1 MVMTV
6 RRENIVAAFVLL
18 VGASS
23 MAGAQVV
30 KVDPPVRIS
39 PAGSGGHGWGMGNT
53 YAAPDDPKSLITCG
67 IRMRSNPLAWDGYLY
82 TSADGGLTWQM
93 GRIDST
99 PTDDGV
105 PDQVSETACAIGRHG
120 AMYMNTSVYGKWHS
134 QAFQLS
140 HSTDA
145 GHTWSKPT
153 QRRGWFDATRSVV
166 DNSGGPFDGR
176 LYIFSNRFFG
186 GPEPTVNP
194 CYPCYEPLLTSMD
207 GGRSLRAAVAEKPS
221 AQYRFPGLP
230 SQAIVLKDGKAMA
243 VHAVLFAASTSG
255 GSGPDVGMDI
265 GMAVEHWGIDVVTSS
280 DGGRSLDQPMTIGR
294 WERDR
299 EVGTTG
305 WVEPLGLFNQS
316 PTLAVDRS
324 NGVFGGRVYLAW
336 RQAERAG
343 SVGQIML
350 TWSGDSGRTWSK
362 AVRVDDAVSRG
373 SEPLLSAIAVN
384 KDGTVGLLWME
395 HWLNP
400 SWHFAASLDGGATF
414 GPSSRVFS
422 TLYDNVL
429 CGEPSCTDWLNYFL
443 NAQDHPNGPRTQAH
457 PGLNAELKK
466 PGFALYTQFDAT
478 AALTASTDGVFH
490 AVWITRSDGA
500 LWTSRVTVD
509 RATSADMAATHS
521 AVDVTGMKD
530 ISDRVRLEPRSFHY
544 DRYSGRLQVDVV
556 MANTSLGVADRQ
568 PFIDASPDKWKS
580 NSPDAQV
587 LSRPL
592 SGPFILR
599 VPSIESEVGRLELV
613 NADGRDASGV
623 PLLDWSDALPAG
635 GLAPGARSQARR
647 MEFRLSDLKAYVD
660 PSMVQV
666 VNVTAEVFTK

>member
-1 MVMTV
+1 MIV
-6 RRENIVAAFVLL
+6 RTENFVAAIVLL
-18 VGASS
+18 VSASS
-23 MAGAQVV
+23 MACAQVV

-39 PAGSGGHGWGMGNT
+39 PAGSGGHSWGMGNT

-67 IRMRSNPLAWDGYLY
+67 IRMQSNPLAWEGYLY
-82 TSADGGLTWQM
+82 TSADGGLTWQV

-120 AMYMNTSVYGKWHS
+120 TMYMNTSVYGKWHS
-134 QAFQLS
+134 QAFQLA

-166 DNSGGPFDGR
+166 DNSGGPLDGR
-176 LYIFSNRFFG
+176 LYIFSNRLFG
-186 GPEPTVNP
+186 GPDPKVNP
-194 CYPCYEPLLTSMD
+194 CYPCYEPLLTSID
-207 GGRSLRAAVAEKPS
+207 GGRSLSAAVAEKPG
-221 AQYRFPGLP
+221 AQYAGPGTP
-230 SQAIVLKDGKAMA
+230 SQAIVLNDGKAMA
-243 VHAVLFAASTSG
+243 VHTVFFAASTSG
-255 GSGPDVGMDI
+255 GSDAGVGNNT
-265 GMAVEHWGIDVVTSS
+265 GKAVEHWGIDVVTSS

-299 EVGTTG
+299 HVGVTR
-305 WVEPLGLFNQS
+305 WIEPPGMFDES

-324 NGVFGGRVYLAW
+324 KGEFGGRVYVAW
-336 RQAERAG
+336 RQAERAD

-362 AVRVDDAVSRG
+362 PVRVDDAVNRG
-373 SEPLLSAIAVN
+373 SEALLSAIAVN

-395 HWLNP
+395 HWSKP
-400 SWHFAASLDGGATF
+400 SWHFAASLDGGVTF
-414 GPSSRVFS
+414 GPSSRVYS
-422 TLYDNVL
+422 SLYDNVS

-443 NAQDHPNGPRTQAH
+443 SAQDHPNGPRSQSR
-457 PGLNAELKK
+457 PGLNADLKK
-466 PGFALYTQFDAT
+466 AGFALYTQFDET

-490 AVWITRSDGA
+490 AVWITRADGV

-509 RATSADMAATHS
+509 RASSAATAAAHS
-521 AVDVTGMKD
+521 SLDVTGMKD
-530 ISDRVRLEPRSFHY
+530 ISDRVRLEARNFHY
-544 DRYSGRLQVDVV
+544 DRYSGLLQVDVV

-568 PFIDASPDKWKS
+568 PFIEASPKGWRSKS
-580 NSPDAQV
+580 PGAEA
-587 LSRPL
+587 LGRPL
-592 SGPFILR
+592 SGPLILR
-599 VPSIESEVGRLELV
+599 VPSVESEAGRLELV
-613 NADGRDASGV
+613 NADGRDASGA
-623 PLLDWSDALPAG
+623 PLLDWSDALPAA
-635 GLAPGARSQARR
+635 GLPPGARSPARR

-666 VNVTAEVFTK
+666 VNVTAEVFTR